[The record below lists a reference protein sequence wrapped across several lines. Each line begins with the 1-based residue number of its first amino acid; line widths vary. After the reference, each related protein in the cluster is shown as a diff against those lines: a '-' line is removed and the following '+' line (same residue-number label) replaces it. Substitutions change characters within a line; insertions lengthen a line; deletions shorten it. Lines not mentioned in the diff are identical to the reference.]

1 MTDNVNIRDATIDDL
16 PAITSIDEQN
26 SGRYKADY
34 WQDLFDRFTQ
44 RPERGRYFLVAEGP
58 AVDGKPSVVGFAV
71 GEVRAW
77 EFGSE
82 PCGWVF
88 AISVD
93 TGWRESRIGSSLLE
107 ALASRF
113 RSAGASTMRT
123 MVARDD
129 HLLTSFFRGA
139 GMMAGPNV
147 QLEVDLLADHVE
159 RTRA

>member
-26 SGRYKADY
+26 SGRHKADY

-44 RPERGRYFLVAEGP
+44 RPERGRHFLVAEGP
-58 AVDGKPSVVGFAV
+58 ADGGKPAVVGFAV

-93 TGWRESRIGSSLLE
+93 TGWREKRIASSLLE
-107 ALASRF
+107 ALAGRF
-113 RSAGASTMRT
+113 RSIGAFTMRT
-123 MVARDD
+123 MVERDD

-139 GMMAGPNV
+139 GMMAGPYV
-147 QLEVDLLADHVE
+147 QLEVDLLRDFGGPSP
-159 RTRA
+159 T